1 MFKQVNKVKMKSY
14 ISYHFRQTDR
24 PAVTEFVNYNQGGL
38 LGEYVEGRR
47 KWPCLVEA
55 IQKCKEAGATL
66 VIVKIGR
73 FVRNAKFL
81 GLLLESGVDFVCLD
95 NEHCNAITVGVLMAA
110 AEEESQR
117 ISYRTRKSLAAAV
130 KAKGI
135 KLGSAR
141 PGHWEGREHLRGT
154 RKAIAQSVKMRQ
166 VRTRQT
172 YEYLLPDLKR
182 LRLEGKTMDEIAEW
196 LNNHGHLTT
205 VGTPFNQVSVW
216 RLLKRYLGDDFLGK
230 VKDRGGHP
238 QIIKAMEKS
247 A

>member
-1 MFKQVNKVKMKSY
+1 MNTY
-14 ISYHFRQTDR
+14 ISYHFRQSDR
-24 PAVTEFVNYNQGGL
+24 PAVAEFVNYNHGRL
-38 LGEYVEGRR
+38 VGEYVEGRGN
-47 KWPCLVEA
+47 WPCLVEA
-55 IQKCKEAGATL
+55 IEKCKESGTTL

-81 GLLLESGVDFVCLD
+81 SLLTGPGLDFVCLD
-95 NEHCNAITVGVLMAA
+95 NEHCNPHTIGILMAA

-117 ISYRTRKSLAAAV
+117 ISDRTRKGLAAAV

-141 PGHWEGREHLRGT
+141 PGHWKGREHLRGT
-154 RKAIAQSVKMRQ
+154 RKAIAQSVKMRRT
-166 VRTRQT
+166 RTRQT

-182 LRLEGKTMDEIAEW
+182 LRLEGKTMDEIAAW
-196 LNNHGHLTT
+196 LNDRGHLTT

-230 VKDRGGHP
+230 TKDRGGHP
-238 QIIKAMEKS
+238 QIIKAKERS